1 MVVKRNDLLQSMR
14 GIAALI
20 VLFGHAAVLTAS
32 NSWSLFAAVVFQAHT
47 AVIFFFVLSG
57 FVLRDLVLRLRADGS
72 PLWFIR
78 YAVIRFGRLLPV
90 YWLSTLVGAVVYS
103 ACANVHLEGMGWWYY
118 AVSGSPWTLQQLI
131 SAMMHLGIDFNG
143 ALWSVRVEY
152 WMIVILPPMV
162 LLYGR
167 APLWLDVCIIGA
179 GCLIGRWLI
188 LPALSGSELAF
199 VCYAYCFYLGVALPK
214 IIAASGR
221 LQRFFFSG
229 PAAIAAVL
237 LMMRLAYLVDAGWD
251 WGSTLI
257 ADGLLCGVV
266 VAWGHLERPSFGR
279 SLLTIRPL
287 VTLGDISYSFY
298 AYGTPVLALVAAMLV
313 PTLPSWMRHDA
324 GGGAFIDI
332 FCPSVAL
339 LILLPLSAQS
349 YRYIEKPG
357 IAGAALVAKA
367 AVSLSRILQTKVR
380 RVAAVVIF
388 PSTIVAYIL
397 AMKSN

>member
-1 MVVKRNDLLQSMR
+1 MGKRNDLLQSMR
-14 GIAALI
+14 GIAAI
-20 VLFGHAAVLTAS
+20 VVLFGHAAVLTTL
-32 NSWSLFAAVVFQAHT
+32 NSWSHFSDVVFQAHT

-57 FVLRDLVLRLRADGS
+57 FVLRDSVLRLRADGL
-72 PLWFIR
+72 PLWFAR
-78 YAVIRFGRLLPV
+78 YAVIRFGRLLPI
-90 YWLSTLVGAVVYS
+90 YWLSTVAGAVVYS
-103 ACANVHLEGMGWWYY
+103 ACSNAHLEGMGWWYY
-118 AVSGSPWTLQQLI
+118 AVAGGPWTLQHLL
-131 SAMMHLGIDFNG
+131 SAMMHLGDDFNG

-152 WMIVILPPMV
+152 WMILILPPMV

-167 APLWLDVCIIGA
+167 SPLWLDGCVILG

-199 VCYAYCFYLGVALPK
+199 ACYAYCFYLGVALPK
-214 IIAASGR
+214 IIEATGR
-221 LQRFFFSG
+221 LRRFFFSG
-229 PAAIAAVL
+229 PTAIAAIL
-237 LMMRLAYLVDAGWD
+237 LMMWLAYRVSGGWD

-266 VAWGHLERPSFGR
+266 VAWGHLARPSFGTA
-279 SLLTIRPL
+279 LLTIRPL

-298 AYGTPVLALVAAMLV
+298 AFGTPVLTLVAAMLV

-339 LILLPLSAQS
+339 LILLPLSMQS
-349 YRYIEKPG
+349 YRYIERPG

-367 AVSLSRILQTKVR
+367 AVSISRMLQTKVR
-380 RVAAVVIF
+380 GLRLWSSF
-388 PSTIVAYIL
+388 HQLSSPTFWR
-397 AMKSN
+397 